1 MRTLA
6 GMLAAA
12 VLLVP
17 SSPLVYL
24 HADAAVSAAQS
35 APSRPLPD
43 SDAFYA
49 AVRANLARA
58 DREQYRYAYRERRSE
73 VHTNPFGKI
82 GTDGTLTY
90 EVAPGKELGLYQRRL
105 IERDGKP
112 LPIGDQKTETLD
124 RRERGQSNP
133 SIDDVVATL
142 EFKIRGRDMLGTR
155 ECIVVDF
162 APKKGASPKTRQGK
176 VAKVFKGTVWIDEAL
191 HEVVRADATSI
202 DDMSYG
208 LGVVARLNEGTHAT
222 LVREPIDSGI
232 WLPTS
237 VVLKGEGRA
246 MLFRKLTVDYVVEW
260 FNYRRTLN

>member
-1 MRTLA
+1 MRALA
-6 GMLAAA
+6 GMVTAAA
-12 VLLVP
+12 LLLPAPAFVLLNAEP
-17 SSPLVYL
+17 QASASQST
-24 HADAAVSAAQS
+24 AA
-35 APSRPLPD
+35 RPLPEA
-43 SDAFYA
+43 DAFYA

-73 VHTNPFGKI
+73 VHSNPFGKI
-82 GTDGTLTY
+82 GTGGTVTY
-90 EVAPGKELGLYQRRL
+90 DVVPGKELGIYQRRL

-133 SIDDVVATL
+133 SIEDVVATL
-142 EFKIRGRDMLGTR
+142 EFKIRGREMLAAR
-155 ECIVVDF
+155 ECIVVEF
-162 APKKGASPKTRQGK
+162 APRKGASPKTRQGK

-191 HEVVRADATSI
+191 HEVVRVDATSI

-208 LGVVARLNEGTHAT
+208 LGFVARLNEGTHAT
-222 LVREPIDSGI
+222 LVREPIDGGV

-246 MLFRKLTVDYVVEW
+246 ILFRKLNIDYVVEW